1 MCLICIEFQ
10 RGKLTIPEAERN
22 LGETVEALGDH
33 AEEVLA
39 MLWAAEDERDTDDT
53 HAES

>member
-39 MLWAAEDERDTDDT
+39 MLWDATERDTDDT